1 MNRIIKFRAYSGY
14 SKKVHSDVCLNRLFG
29 QDYVQIVAAN
39 EEVIT
44 LIGEDGEPMTF
55 DSVMQYTGLKDKN
68 GKEIYE
74 GDIIEII
81 DDDDKKRNLEIIWND
96 PAAEFTVKYS
106 FFPFESFNQNSMS
119 VIGNIFENRSLLNER
134 D

>member
-29 QDYVQIVAAN
+29 QDYVQIVDAN

-44 LIGEDGEPMTF
+44 LIGEEGEPMTF

-74 GDIIEII
+74 GDIVEYYEEYMDGSISDYSQIEVVEYYDCGFSPMSGELFTGKNIEII
-81 DDDDKKRNLEIIWND
+81 
-96 PAAEFTVKYS
+96 
-106 FFPFESFNQNSMS
+106 
-119 VIGNIFENRSLLNER
+119 GNIHLNPELLEAK
-134 D
+134 